1 MGKIAHDQFLTGK
14 LPAEKTV
21 REWISAGLT
30 SGIAA
35 DACSLL
41 QLYPLRA
48 ADALQLAAAL
58 EACVHQAQGYVFIT
72 SDQRLADAARGSG
85 FSVEFI

>member
-1 MGKIAHDQFLTGK
+1 MGEIGEHDFFDGKREAAYLAGFWDSVGPSTSIAD
-14 LPAEKTV
+14 
-21 REWISAGLT
+21 
-30 SGIAA
+30 

-41 QLYPLRA
+41 ESHPLRA

-58 EACVHQAQGYVFIT
+58 EACEHVAQGYVFVT
-72 SDQRLADAARGSG
+72 ADQRLADAARLSG